1 MKVFRRSAYIL
12 YYTYKIGETL
22 ICGTIEL
29 YFNLSRI
36 RFFSS
41 TNYLALGTWQKLFE
55 DSFGK
60 QMKVFRRSAYIL
72 FYTFQMFIT
81 YLSAF
86 SIFHVFFF
94 SIYLHL
100 LYNTHKTISEEHM
113 LLLCLDSIFYTP
125 LWSARE
131 SLY

>member
-1 MKVFRRSAYIL
+1 ML
-12 YYTYKIGETL
+12 DPYYTYKIGGTL
-22 ICGTIEL
+22 RICGTIGL

-41 TNYLALGTWQKLFE
+41 ANYQALGTWQKLFE

-72 FYTFQMFIT
+72 YYTFKMFKT
-81 YLSAF
+81 YLSVS

-100 LYNTHKTISEEHM
+100 LYNRHKTISEEHM
-113 LLLCLDSIFYTP
+113 LLFCLDLKLYTP